1 MNFSVLMSLY
11 YKERPEYLRQS
22 FDSVFNQSVIPD
34 EVVLV
39 EDGPLTPELD
49 AVVEEYA
56 ARHKELKVVPLPV
69 NGGLGNALNEGLK
82 HCSHELIARMDTD
95 DICFPNRFEQQV
107 NFMEE
112 HPTVDII
119 SSWLEEFEG
128 DVSQVKSIKRV
139 PGTHGEIAQYI
150 KSRNPLNHPAVM
162 FRKSAVEKS
171 GSYQHFPLFEDY
183 YLWARMMKDGATFAN
198 IQEPLLHFRTSP
210 DMFRRRG
217 GWNYAKDCVKF
228 QWMLHKLGIIS
239 SFAAIKSSILRGGVY
254 MMPNAIRA
262 IIYSKLLRN

>member
-1 MNFSVLMSLY
+1 MSISVLMSLY

-22 FDSVFNQSVIPD
+22 LDSVFNQSVIPD

-39 EDGPLTPELD
+39 KDGPLTPELD
-49 AVVEEYA
+49 AVVDEYKTN
-56 ARHKELKVVPLPV
+56 HKELKVVPLQV

-82 HCSHELIARMDTD
+82 HCSHELVARMDTD
-95 DICFPNRFEQQV
+95 DICFSNRFEQQIR
-107 NFMEE
+107 FMEE

-128 DVSQVKSIKRV
+128 DVSQAKSIKRV
-139 PGTHGEIAQYI
+139 PGRHEEIAQYI

-183 YLWARMMKDGATFAN
+183 YLWARMMKDGAIFAN

-262 IIYSKLLRN
+262 IIYSKVLRN

>member
-1 MNFSVLMSLY
+1 
-11 YKERPEYLRQS
+11 
-22 FDSVFNQSVIPD
+22 
-34 EVVLV
+34 
-39 EDGPLTPELD
+39 
-49 AVVEEYA
+49 
-56 ARHKELKVVPLPV
+56 
-69 NGGLGNALNEGLK
+69 
-82 HCSHELIARMDTD
+82 
-95 DICFPNRFEQQV
+95 
-107 NFMEE
+107 MEE
-112 HPTVDII
+112 HPSVDII
-119 SSWLEEFEG
+119 SSWLEEFEC
-128 DVSQVKSIKRV
+128 DVSHIKSIKKV
-139 PGTHGEIAQYI
+139 PASHKEIAQYI

-162 FRKSAVEKS
+162 FRKSAVEKA
-171 GSYQHFPLFEDY
+171 GGYLHFPLFEDY

-262 IIYSKLLRN
+262 IIYSKVLRN

>member
-1 MNFSVLMSLY
+1 MSLY

-22 FDSVFNQSVIPD
+22 LDSVFNQSVIPD

-39 EDGPLTPELD
+39 KDGPLTPELD
-49 AVVEEYA
+49 AAVDEYKTN
-56 ARHKELKVVPLPV
+56 HKELKVVPLPV

-82 HCSHELIARMDTD
+82 HCSHELVARMDTD
-95 DICFPNRFEQQV
+95 DICFSNRFEQQIR
-107 NFMEE
+107 FMEG

-128 DVSQVKSIKRV
+128 DVSQAKSIKRV
-139 PGTHGEIAQYI
+139 PGTHEEIAQYI

-198 IQEPLLHFRTSP
+198 IQEPLLHFRISP

-254 MMPNAIRA
+254 MMPNVIRA